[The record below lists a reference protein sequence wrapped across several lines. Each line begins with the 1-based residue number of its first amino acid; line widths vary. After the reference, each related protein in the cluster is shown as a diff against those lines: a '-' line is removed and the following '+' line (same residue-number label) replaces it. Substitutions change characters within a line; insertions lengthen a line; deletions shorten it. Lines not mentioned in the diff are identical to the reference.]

1 MLTMKDPVKSSSLA
15 PKKYDAT
22 FKQEAVS
29 LWQTSGKTASVVA
42 KELGINVDR
51 LYHWRKDFAPPP
63 GGEGGGA
70 KSREQLVIDNAA
82 LRQELDYVRQ
92 QRDILKKTLGILC
105 EAPKSATNALKR

>member
-1 MLTMKDPVKSSSLA
+1 MKDQVKNNSVA
-15 PKKYDAT
+15 PKKYDAN
-22 FKQEAVS
+22 FKKEAVS
-29 LWQTSGKTASVVA
+29 LWQSSGKTAAVVA

-70 KSREQLVIDNAA
+70 KSREQLLNDNAA

-105 EAPKSATNALKR
+105 EAPKNATNASKR